1 MATVVTQLAT
11 VNGEVEQGVK
21 DFACQKR
28 RRDAEG
34 HPRHHHR
41 SGDLALSSSTSG
53 GAQGGGEHH
62 RFLTLFHATPILS
75 MLKCRIQDGDT
86 VPGAITVSPPWAEA
100 PFPIKHELEKVVNG
114 GHACN
119 DPV

>member
-53 GAQGGGEHH
+53 GAQGGGGGAPPIFDPFPCNAHIVNAQMSHSRRGHGTRCNH
-62 RFLTLFHATPILS
+62 RFTA
-75 MLKCRIQDGDT
+75 MG
-86 VPGAITVSPPWAEA
+86 
-100 PFPIKHELEKVVNG
+100 
-114 GHACN
+114 
-119 DPV
+119 